1 MRDKMPTVAAFID
14 ELRAVLGVEAVD
26 EAIRRGLRNRT
37 FHAREAGFEV
47 GVPVVDEPDRT
58 VRLDQM
64 FPFNDA

>member
-14 ELRAVLGVEAVD
+14 KLRAAFGVEVID
-26 EAIRRGLRNRT
+26 DAIRRGLRNGT

-47 GVPVVDEPDRT
+47 GIPVIDEPDHT

>member
-14 ELRAVLGVEAVD
+14 ELRAALGVDVVD
-26 EAIRRGLRNRT
+26 EAIRRGLRNGT
-37 FHAREAGFEV
+37 FYAREAGFEV
-47 GVPVVDEPDRT
+47 GAPVVDEPDRT